1 MAFDL
6 AAFEREAL
14 KLIETGGYLEAVTQL
29 ERLGALIDEIV
40 RKLRKKLPRDQRPR
54 EKQKADAT
62 TDHPMRPKPKKRA
75 SSAGLARLTA
85 PKKKDQPEQ
94 QQQESGK
101 TSPRRRLVGLSG
113 RPSVHGSFIPTDGEE
128 DAVAPAPAPAPGTQQ
143 LQYRITHLEARAK
156 KAEALLEAKEEA
168 LSALEVER
176 QRLSRSVDAKDKSLT
191 QLKGVMRGIRKE
203 KEQKQ
208 EAEDRE
214 RALTSNSDKTVQL
227 EAGAPRTPAAAQP
240 LYPAVAPPPTAPLKA
255 PPRAACCRRAAE
267 ARGDRVAAGDRDREV
282 AGQVQ
287 DAGLQAAAAEGAGE
301 EGEGGGEGGRGGR
314 PRRLPPR
321 QRCRHRRA
329 QPYHPQPQVPAPR
342 L

>member
-227 EAGAPRTPAAAQP
+227 EAGAPHTRARVPRVR
-240 LYPAVAPPPTAPLKA
+240 PAVILS
-255 PPRAACCRRAAE
+255 RY
-267 ARGDRVAAGDRDREV
+267 
-282 AGQVQ
+282 
-287 DAGLQAAAAEGAGE
+287 
-301 EGEGGGEGGRGGR
+301 
-314 PRRLPPR
+314 
-321 QRCRHRRA
+321 RHR
-329 QPYHPQPQVPAPR
+329 PAR
-342 L
+342 

>member
-85 PKKKDQPEQ
+85 PKKKDQPE

-240 LYPAVAPPPTAPLKA
+240 LYPAVTPPQTAPLKE
-255 PPRAACCRRAAE
+255 PPRAVAELRKRAAIVSQQEIAIAKWQAKCKTLDCKLRLQKEQEKKAKEE
-267 ARGDRVAAGDRDREV
+267 AKEAEAGGLAASLR
-282 AGQVQ
+282 AN
-287 DAGLQAAAAEGAGE
+287 AAATAV
-301 EGEGGGEGGRGGR
+301 R
-314 PRRLPPR
+314 
-321 QRCRHRRA
+321 
-329 QPYHPQPQVPAPR
+329 VPARTR